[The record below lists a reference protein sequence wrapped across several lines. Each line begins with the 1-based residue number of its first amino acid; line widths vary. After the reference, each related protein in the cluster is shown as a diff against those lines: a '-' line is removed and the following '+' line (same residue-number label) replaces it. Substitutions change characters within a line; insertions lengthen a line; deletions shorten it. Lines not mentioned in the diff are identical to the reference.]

1 MQAQLIIQL
10 EDNGKFNMVGPLD
23 NKIVCYGLLQLAI
36 EAVSKHVPA
45 EQPAQVQAPAEEPQ
59 QFPAL
64 VGQ

>member
-1 MQAQLIIQL
+1 MQVQLIIQI

-23 NKIVCYGLLQLAI
+23 NKVVCYGLLQLAI

-45 EQPAQVQAPAEEPQ
+45 EKPAEPAPVEEPQ